1 MSRVLHHGDRGA
13 PLSRIHRIRD
23 TGPSGRGRRV
33 DHRSAQDSTDRRR
46 AKRGMRAAPRW
57 AKVRRRRGVVRPRRA
72 CCVAWAAWN
81 DAEDTVSAAAFMGI
95 YLSSMPAG
103 RRRSGPEST
112 GLRIP
117 RTFSRNFPN
126 LFNGRRTRRSHQP
139 DQLVGAVG
147 IRGTGSAP
155 GRQSLWFRRPA
166 SGGDGPRPRFLPA
179 PRPPRAGRHRRSAT
193 LRSSR

>member
-1 MSRVLHHGDRGA
+1 MSRALGHGDRGA
-13 PLSRIHRIRD
+13 PVSRISWVRD

-33 DHRSAQDSTDRRR
+33 DHWSAQDSAGRRR
-46 AKRGMRAAPRW
+46 ATRGMTAAPRW
-57 AKVRRRRGVVRPRRA
+57 AKVRRRRVVVRPRRA

-103 RRRSGPEST
+103 RRRSCPEST

-117 RTFSRNFPN
+117 RTFLRNFLNP
-126 LFNGRRTRRSHQP
+126 FTRRRTRRSHQP
-139 DQLVGAVG
+139 GELVGAVG

-166 SGGDGPRPRFLPA
+166 SGDDGPGPRSRRA
-179 PRPPRAGRHRRSAT
+179 PRPHRAGPHRRSAT